1 MAAADRTLFERNAVE
16 VAPLLLG
23 ALLTRDSAEG
33 PVTLRVTEVEAYLG
47 VGEDPGSHSFRGRT
61 ARNAV
66 MFGAPLHLYTYFSY
80 GMHVCANIVCSPEGQ
95 ASGLLLR
102 AGEIVHGIEL
112 ARHRRGAAVSDRDL
126 ARGPARLTRAMGI
139 PLADGGADL
148 EIDPYSIE
156 LAPQPV
162 RVETSVRTGVSGA
175 GGSTEYPWRFF
186 IPGDPTVS
194 PYRASVPRTRSPKV

>member
-1 MAAADRTLFERNAVE
+1 MAAANRTLFERNAVE
-16 VAPLLLG
+16 AAPLLLG
-23 ALLTRDSAEG
+23 ALLTRDSPEG

-126 ARGPARLTRAMGI
+126 AERTSKSIPIRSNWPRSLSVSRRAC
-139 PLADGGADL
+139 
-148 EIDPYSIE
+148 
-156 LAPQPV
+156 AP
-162 RVETSVRTGVSGA
+162 G
-175 GGSTEYPWRFF
+175 
-186 IPGDPTVS
+186 
-194 PYRASVPRTRSPKV
+194 